1 MNALALAPPKQKRR
15 LCGTALQKLR
25 LQTGYRIAAL
35 LANIFAPAFW
45 FFEQSKG
52 RFADRIKNEEDDR

>member
-1 MNALALAPPKQKRR
+1 MTRPKAKRR
-15 LCGTALQKLR
+15 LCGTALRKLR
-25 LQTGYRIAAL
+25 LRAGYHAMAL
-35 LANIFAPAFW
+35 VANILDTGFW

>member
-1 MNALALAPPKQKRR
+1 MSTHAPPKQKRR
-15 LCGTALQKLR
+15 LCGTALRKLR
-25 LQTGYRIAAL
+25 LRTEFHATAL
-35 LANIFAPAFW
+35 VANILATAFW